1 MSSSSSSTPP
11 TSGLPHSASL
21 GGAHAKREDKK
32 KKRSKKK
39 RKKRSGSGSSSASSL
54 GGHGHGGGSSG
65 TKRVRFKGVRSSPR
79 VRRIS
84 KELMLISMDP
94 PANCSARLLAFMFS
108 PHPPSHFYA
117 NATADRAIFAGHAFP
132 TSY

>member
-1 MSSSSSSTPP
+1 MSSSSSTP

-21 GGAHAKREDKK
+21 GAFPHAHAKREDKK

-54 GGHGHGGGSSG
+54 GGHGHGGGSG

-117 NATADRAIFAGHAFP
+117 DATADRAIFAGHAFP